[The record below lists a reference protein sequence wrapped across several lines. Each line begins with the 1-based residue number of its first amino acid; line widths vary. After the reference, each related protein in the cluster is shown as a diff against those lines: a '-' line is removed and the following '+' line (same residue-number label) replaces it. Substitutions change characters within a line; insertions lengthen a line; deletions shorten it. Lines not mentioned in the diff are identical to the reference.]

1 MLRYR
6 VPVPDPLWV
15 GTVMMLFGLGCSWL
29 DFLGCFVRVL
39 MCCIVLRFC
48 MVLVVGILASVCFVF
63 SLSSVQL
70 VFCLA
75 FVWLTGTCLL

>member
-15 GTVMMLFGLGCSWL
+15 GTVTMLFGLGCSWL
-29 DFLGCFVRVL
+29 CFLGRFVLVL
-39 MCCIVLRFC
+39 MCCILLRFC
-48 MVLVVGILASVCFVF
+48 MVLVVGILTSVCFVF

-70 VFCLA
+70 VFCLVL
-75 FVWLTGTCLL
+75 VWLIGTCLL